1 LEEKGM
7 NKSERKVIDD
17 AYDMASDTLLE
28 LRAILSA
35 MKHVNISNMNDKV
48 TAMDV
53 LLEGAYLRTDA
64 MEENLRDVAVL
75 TMQKYI

>member
-1 LEEKGM
+1 M